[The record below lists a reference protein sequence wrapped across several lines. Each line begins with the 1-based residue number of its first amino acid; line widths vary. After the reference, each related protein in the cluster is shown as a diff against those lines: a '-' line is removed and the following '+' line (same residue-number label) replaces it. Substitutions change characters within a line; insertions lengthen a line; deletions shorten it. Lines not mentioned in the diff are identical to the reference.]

1 LSAVT
6 QNQPL
11 KVEIKGF
18 KTSHSLEQKTAP
30 QDHAD
35 AGPMGHVERPHSE
48 CASNDL
54 QFTRKRLVPPADSP
68 RAWDRSRDRRAIFA
82 VSKTSHFDH
91 GVEGTGEAKPAIST
105 AGKGTGRKSQC
116 EPLAEVIMAKVEV
129 GLSAQ
134 RIYQDLVEESGFT
147 DSYQSVKRF
156 VRKLR
161 SIQPERVWRLECQ
174 PGEELQLDFGLG
186 APIEDAQGKTRR
198 SWVMRLVLSYS
209 RKGYSEA
216 VSRQDTETFLRCLE
230 NGLRSFG
237 GVPLLLNLDNFK
249 AAVLK
254 ADWFDPEINP
264 KLADFC
270 RHYGMHV
277 VPCRPRTPQHKALN
291 SYCTS

>member
-1 LSAVT
+1 MRDQWSMSNVLTVSVQAT
-6 QNQPL
+6 
-11 KVEIKGF
+11 IY
-18 KTSHSLEQKTAP
+18 SL
-30 QDHAD
+30 H
-35 AGPMGHVERPHSE
+35 ERGWSRRRIARE
-48 CASNDL
+48 LGIDRETVGRYLLLA
-54 QFTRKRLVPPADSP
+54 KPAIS
-68 RAWDRSRDRRAIFA
+68 
-82 VSKTSHFDH
+82 TT

-105 AGKGTGRKSQC
+105 TGAEGAGEAKPAISTAGKGNGRKSQC

-134 RIYQDLVEESGFT
+134 RIYQDLVEESGFN

-186 APIEDAQGKTRR
+186 APIDEAQGKTRR
-198 SWVMRLVLSYS
+198 SWVLRMVLSYS

-237 GVPLLLNLDNFK
+237 GVPLLLNLDYVSGNIIQILCPTVIC
-249 AAVLK
+249 ALGL
-254 ADWFDPEINP
+254 D
-264 KLADFC
+264 
-270 RHYGMHV
+270 
-277 VPCRPRTPQHKALN
+277 VPL
-291 SYCTS
+291 YCFAGIVDQGT

>member
-1 LSAVT
+1 MRDQWGMSNV
-6 QNQPL
+6 L
-11 KVEIKGF
+11 KVSQQATIY
-18 KTSHSLEQKTAP
+18 SLHGRGWSRRRIARELGIDRETVGRYLLLAK
-30 QDHAD
+30 
-35 AGPMGHVERPHSE
+35 
-48 CASNDL
+48 
-54 QFTRKRLVPPADSP
+54 PAIS
-68 RAWDRSRDRRAIFA
+68 
-82 VSKTSHFDH
+82 TT
-91 GVEGTGEAKPAIST
+91 GVEETGEAKPAIST
-105 AGKGTGRKSQC
+105 AGAEGAGEAKPAVSIAGKSVGRKSQC
-116 EPLAEVIMAKVEV
+116 EPLADAIMAKVEV

-186 APIEDAQGKTRR
+186 APIDDAQGKTRR

-270 RHYGMHV
+270 RHYGIHV
-277 VPCRPRTPQHKALN
+277 VPCRPGTPQHKALN